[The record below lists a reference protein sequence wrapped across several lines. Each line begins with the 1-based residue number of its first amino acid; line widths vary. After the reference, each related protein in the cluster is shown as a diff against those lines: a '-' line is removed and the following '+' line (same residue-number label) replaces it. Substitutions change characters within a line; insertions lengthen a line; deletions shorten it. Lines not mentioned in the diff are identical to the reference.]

1 MSIPD
6 VDELLEQLEEA
17 RDSGQELTVEDVCS
31 DFPELLDRLR
41 ERWQRIRQ
49 FDDRYCTREESDDEV
64 KRKMSAMP
72 ENMAGKLLICQ
83 AELRIEDFH
92 DRGGLGDV
100 YRALDTESNRE
111 VAVKLLRIDRQSP
124 SNQEDF
130 KRESQI
136 IGGLLHPGIVSIY
149 GSGETIDGRP
159 FYTMP
164 FVDRGNLRAA
174 ITRYHSQHPSHVL
187 GSEKDFRDLLYQL
200 VSVCKTVAYAH
211 SRGIVHRDLKAE
223 NVLLGKYGETLVID
237 WGCATRVERSER
249 FKVHGERTLQLH
261 EVGDSSSSGGLTLR
275 YASPEQ
281 LRGDAP
287 VGPESDI
294 YSLGALL
301 YLLLTGESPLEH
313 ELDHQV
319 RRRVLSGAIDPPTVV
334 KGKVPHRLSAVC
346 SKAMSVAPEDRY
358 ATALD
363 LADDLERYL
372 SDEPVS
378 VCRDYLGMRLARIV
392 RRNRTASLILLCTL
406 LVASAVLSL
415 AFAGQS
421 YFASLAK
428 NSASERLTLAATLAG
443 NLAGF
448 EIDRRISLLEKEAS
462 NPELLEAMVALHV
475 DPDKREL
482 KERVQNL
489 IYQFSDEVE
498 SSGVKIESMF
508 LTDDTGTQVARAPKS
523 DSIGK
528 NFAYRNYFHGL
539 KEDMDP
545 DSEEYQANPPPVGTR
560 PIVSNAYVSTNQDSD
575 GNYPIK
581 TSFTVAVM
589 HRNAAGQQ
597 QVLGRLG
604 MSMVIND
611 LEVFE
616 RLASLDVDA
625 VLIETRDYTW
635 GTGQATGL
643 IMDRL
648 MNDAA
653 GIAAGSNP
661 EAVGS
666 EQSLSEV
673 QDTMPRLAADSVS
686 RVIDEANR
694 ADDAFLIPSFS
705 DPQISSRVQEA
716 ACARIAIPYRAD
728 LKTGWTVIFIDSAQ
742 QP

>member
-1 MSIPD
+1 
-6 VDELLEQLEEA
+6 
-17 RDSGQELTVEDVCS
+17 
-31 DFPELLDRLR
+31 
-41 ERWQRIRQ
+41 
-49 FDDRYCTREESDDEV
+49 
-64 KRKMSAMP
+64 MSAMP
-72 ENMAGKLLICQ
+72 EHMAGQMLVSQ
-83 AELRIEDFH
+83 TELRIEDFH

-149 GSGETIDGRP
+149 STGETIDGRP

-164 FVDRGNLRAA
+164 FIDRGNLRSA
-174 ITRYHSQHPSHVL
+174 ITRYHSKHPTRVV
-187 GSEKDFRDLLYQL
+187 GSEKDFRDLLYRL

-237 WGCATRVERSER
+237 WGCATRVERADR
-249 FKVHGERTLQLH
+249 FKVFGERTLQLR

-281 LRGDAP
+281 LRGNGP

-294 YSLGALL
+294 YSLGAVL

-313 ELDHQV
+313 LPDDQV
-319 RRRVLSGAIDPPTVV
+319 RRRVLSGSIDPPKAV
-334 KGKVPHRLSAVC
+334 KPKVPDRLAAVC
-346 SKAMSVAPEDRY
+346 AKAMSAETGDRY
-358 ATALD
+358 ETALD

-406 LVASAVLSL
+406 LVASLVLSL

-428 NSASERLTLAATLAG
+428 TSASERLKLAATLAG
-443 NLAGF
+443 NLGGF

-462 NPELLEAMVALHV
+462 NHELVDAMLAIQSDPGNTALR
-475 DPDKREL
+475 DRI
-482 KERVQNL
+482 QNL
-489 IYQFSDEVE
+489 IYQFHFEIE
-498 SSGVKIESMF
+498 SSGVTLESMF
-508 LTDDTGTQVARAPKS
+508 ITDDKGTQIARAPVS
-523 DSIGK
+523 NSIGK
-528 NFAYRNYFHGL
+528 NFAYRHYFHGL
-539 KEDMDP
+539 KQDFDP
-545 DSEEYQANPPPVGTR
+545 DSADFLDNPPSVSAV
-560 PIVSNAYVSTNQDSD
+560 PIVSNAYVSTNKDSD

-581 TSFTVAVM
+581 TAFTVPVVQNDADG
-589 HRNAAGQQ
+589 NS

-604 MSMVIND
+604 MSMKIND

-616 RLASLDVDA
+616 GLASLEVDA
-625 VLIETRDYTW
+625 VLIETRDYDW

-643 IMDRL
+643 ILDRIS
-648 MNDAA
+648 NAA
-653 GIAAGSNP
+653 KDVAVATSPEAAGS
-661 EAVGS
+661 
-666 EQSLSEV
+666 EQPLDEV
-673 QDTMPRLAADSVS
+673 KDAMPRLAADSVL
-686 RVIDEANR
+686 RILDEANR
-694 ADDAFLIPSFS
+694 VDEAFLIRSFS
-705 DPQISSRVQEA
+705 DPQISQQTKEA
-716 ACARIAIPYRAD
+716 ACARIALPYRAN
-728 LKTGWTVIFIDSAQ
+728 LKSGWTVIFIDSAEEK
-742 QP
+742 